1 MPCPPPVPSPSSAL
15 QSHIA
20 APDAATVPCAVCA
33 RPVDPLRAPRV
44 AHRAGRFRYY
54 CSPECHE
61 RRASEPTQPAH
72 TINSTDDSQ
81 GQSPSS
87 EPLFDAATAT
97 IDEPAPSDEARS
109 SATSTASLIE
119 QGLPRMLTLP
129 GLVDFDSE
137 PSLEQVLVML
147 GVSASEAR
155 AQHVDEEPQ
164 PKSEPASK
172 ASAPSADEPGDV
184 RPVLI
189 AAASVFVAVVAT
201 RIPGVVSTLLAAL
214 AAFVAIAVAARELWS
229 LRALA
234 PWWLWVN
241 PFAGSL
247 IALSR
252 AIARERPATS
262 LALSASIALV
272 LPIAGYFA
280 RAARSLA
287 QRALEAQGAALP
299 RTARA
304 VRADNGDVRTVE
316 AQALKA
322 GEEIVV
328 DANER
333 VAVDGVVRKGEAVV
347 EEPSGTRTL
356 TSGQAVLA
364 GTLVRKGSLRVLATR
379 AGDDVAL
386 ARVRTMLDEQASSR
400 GLFAT
405 NFARTLG
412 AIVALTALASLVLAA
427 PKDPIAALALAL
439 GALPPGLAIPL
450 ARVPFAHALA
460 AAIARGTVYR
470 DAVAIELAARV
481 RALILCVHST
491 LTRGSLELVE
501 VVSLGSMSERA
512 LLATAAGAASAASEQ
527 AAARALTQAAK
538 SRGVRAESVR
548 RPVAVAGR
556 GALAATAAGAPI
568 VLGSRALLIAENV
581 AVAPGEEVAR
591 SIEAQGRHALFLAID
606 GRLEGLFGIEDPP
619 RDEARAAV
627 QSLMDRGIDVALVGG
642 ESAGTLEAMGLAI
655 DVAHTRSEVAPEDR
669 GNAVRSIAEV
679 SGRVA
684 VAGRPATDDVAL
696 GAAEVSIGIE
706 AAGGAGAETTIA
718 LTGNDLREVSRSLI
732 DARDALSSAQRAVAV
747 SLVCSVLAVLVA
759 AFGPGPR
766 VAAPVILLTSA
777 LGAAIASRAALP
789 SSRARQ

>member
-1 MPCPPPVPSPSSAL
+1 
-15 QSHIA
+15 
-20 APDAATVPCAVCA
+20 
-33 RPVDPLRAPRV
+33 VDPLRASRV
-44 AHRAGRFRYY
+44 AHRGGRFRYY

-61 RRASEPTQPAH
+61 RRASEAWSDAH
-72 TINSTDDSQ
+72 TIKFADESQSETASTSAIPVEVS
-81 GQSPSS
+81 G
-87 EPLFDAATAT
+87 DADASATVAEDASALVS
-97 IDEPAPSDEARS
+97 DEPR
-109 SATSTASLIE
+109 ATSTAPLIE
-119 QGLPRMLTLP
+119 PGLPRLVALP
-129 GLVDFDSE
+129 GLVEFDSE

-155 AQHVDEEPQ
+155 AQHVDEELQ
-164 PKSEPASK
+164 PKSEPLSK
-172 ASAPSADEPGDV
+172 LSAPVADEPGDV
-184 RPVLI
+184 RPMLV
-189 AAASVFVAVVAT
+189 AAAAVFIAVVAT

-214 AAFVAIAVAARELWS
+214 AAFVAIAVAGRELWS
-229 LRALA
+229 LRAMA

-252 AIARERPATS
+252 AIVRERPATS

-287 QRALEAQGAALP
+287 QRALDAQGAALP

-304 VRADNGDVRTVE
+304 ARADSGGASVRTVE

-328 DANER
+328 EAGER

-347 EEPSGTRTL
+347 EEPNGTRTL
-356 TSGQAVLA
+356 TVGQAVLA
-364 GTLVRKGSLRVLATR
+364 GTLVRKGSMRVLATR

-386 ARVRTMLDEQASSR
+386 ARVRTMLDDHGAAR

-405 NFARTLG
+405 NFARILG
-412 AIVALTALASLVLAA
+412 AIVATSALASLLLAA
-427 PKDPIAALALAL
+427 PKDPLAALALAL

-450 ARVPFAHALA
+450 ARVPFAYALA
-460 AAIARGTVYR
+460 SAIARGTVYR
-470 DAVAIELAARV
+470 DALAVELAARV
-481 RALILCVHST
+481 RTLILCVHST
-491 LTRGSLELVE
+491 LTRGTLELVE

-512 LLATAAGAASAASEQ
+512 LLATAAGAANAASEQ
-527 AAARALTQAAK
+527 AAARALTEAAK
-538 SRGVRAESVR
+538 SRGVRADSVR

-556 GALAATAAGAPI
+556 GVLAATVSGAPI

-627 QSLMDRGIDVALVGG
+627 QALMDRGIDVALVGG
-642 ESAGTLEAMGLAI
+642 ESAGTLEAIGLAI
-655 DVAHTRSEVAPEDR
+655 DVAHTRAEVAPEDR
-669 GNAVRSIAEV
+669 GVAVRSIAEI

-684 VAGRPATDDVAL
+684 VAGRPAIDDVAL

-718 LTGNDLREVSRSLI
+718 LTGNDLREVSRSLL
-732 DARDALSSAQRAVAV
+732 DARDALVSAQRAVTL
-747 SLVCSVLAVLVA
+747 SLGCSVAAVLTA

-766 VAAPVILLTSA
+766 VAAPVIVVSAA
-777 LGAAIASRAALP
+777 LGAALASRLAQRPA
-789 SSRARQ
+789 RARP

>member
-1 MPCPPPVPSPSSAL
+1 M
-15 QSHIA
+15 
-20 APDAATVPCAVCA
+20 PCAVCA
-33 RPVDPLRAPRV
+33 RAVDPLRAPRV
-44 AHRAGRFRYY
+44 AHRGGRFRYY
-54 CSPECHE
+54 CSAECHE
-61 RRASEPTQPAH
+61 RRASEPWTSAH
-72 TINSTDDSQ
+72 TIKKDDESQIEITTSPTD
-81 GQSPSS
+81 PSVDEGGS
-87 EPLFDAATAT
+87 EREEDAVVDEGDGALAALS
-97 IDEPAPSDEARS
+97 DEPR
-109 SATSTASLIE
+109 ATSTAPPIE
-119 QGLPRMLTLP
+119 PGLPRIVALP
-129 GLVDFDSE
+129 GLVEFDSE

-155 AQHVDEEPQ
+155 AQHVDEEPL
-164 PKSEPASK
+164 PKSEPLSK
-172 ASAPSADEPGDV
+172 LSAPVADEPGDV
-184 RPVLI
+184 RPMLVAGAAVFI
-189 AAASVFVAVVAT
+189 AAVAT
-201 RIPGVVSTLLAAL
+201 RIPGMVSTLFAAL
-214 AAFVAIAVAARELWS
+214 AAFVAIAVAGRELWS

-247 IALSR
+247 IALAR
-252 AIARERPATS
+252 AIVRERPATS

-280 RAARSLA
+280 RAARSMA

-304 VRADNGDVRTVE
+304 ARAEIGASSAGERTVE

-328 DANER
+328 EANER

-347 EEPSGTRTL
+347 EEPNGTRTL
-356 TSGQAVLA
+356 TVGQAVLA
-364 GTLVRKGSLRVLATR
+364 GTLVRKGSVRVLATR

-386 ARVRTMLDEQASSR
+386 ARVRTMLDDHGASR

-405 NFARTLG
+405 SFARILG
-412 AIVALTALASLVLAA
+412 GIVAISVMASLVLAA
-427 PKDPIAALALAL
+427 PKDPLATLALAL
-439 GALPPGLAIPL
+439 GALPPGMAIPL

-460 AAIARGTVYR
+460 SAIARGTVYR
-470 DAVAIELAARV
+470 DALAVELAARV
-481 RALILCVHST
+481 RALILCVHAT
-491 LTRGSLELVE
+491 LTRGTLELVE
-501 VVSLGSMSERA
+501 VVSLGSLSERA
-512 LLATAAGAASAASEQ
+512 LLATAAGAANAASEQ

-538 SRGVRAESVR
+538 ARGVRSDSVR

-556 GALAATAAGAPI
+556 GVLAATASGAPI

-627 QSLMDRGIDVALVGG
+627 QALMDRGIDVALVGG
-642 ESAGTLEAMGLAI
+642 ESAGTLEALGLAI
-655 DVAHTRSEVAPEDR
+655 DVSHTRAEVAPEDR
-669 GNAVRSIAEV
+669 GAAVRSIAEV

-684 VAGRPATDDVAL
+684 VAGRPAIDDVAL
-696 GAAEVSIGIE
+696 GAADVSIGIE

-718 LTGNDLREVSRSLI
+718 LTGNDLREVSRSLL
-732 DARDALSSAQRAVAV
+732 DARDALVSAQRAVMV
-747 SLVCSVLAVLVA
+747 SLACSVAAVLTA

-766 VAAPVILLTSA
+766 LAAPVIVMSA
-777 LGAAIASRAALP
+777 AIGAAIASRVAQRPA
-789 SSRARQ
+789 RARP

>member
-1 MPCPPPVPSPSSAL
+1 MVAPPPSAL
-15 QSHIA
+15 RSHIA
-20 APDAATVPCAVCA
+20 APDAATVACALCA

-44 AHRAGRFRYY
+44 AHRGGRFRYY
-54 CSPECHE
+54 CSAECYE
-61 RRASEPTQPAH
+61 RRASESTTAH
-72 TINSTDDSQ
+72 TIKTPDESL
-81 GQSPSS
+81 
-87 EPLFDAATAT
+87 PLSDHAPADTEGEHEEGERPIDAG
-97 IDEPAPSDEARS
+97 DEHA
-109 SATSTASLIE
+109 SATSTALGIE
-119 QGLPRMLTLP
+119 RGAPRELALP
-129 GLVDFDSE
+129 GLVEFDAE
-137 PSLEQVLVML
+137 PSLDQVLVML
-147 GVSASEAR
+147 GVSASEAQAQR
-155 AQHVDEEPQ
+155 AVEEPA
-164 PKSEPASK
+164 PA
-172 ASAPSADEPGDV
+172 AAPVTRAAQLADEPGDA
-184 RPVLI
+184 RPSLI
-189 AAASVFVAVVAT
+189 AAAAVFVAVVAT
-201 RIPGVVSTLLAAL
+201 RIPGVVSTLIAAL
-214 AAFVAIAVAARELWS
+214 AAFVAIAIAGRELWS
-229 LRALA
+229 LRLIA

-252 AIARERPATS
+252 AIVRERPATS

-287 QRALEAQGAALP
+287 QRSLEAQGASLP
-299 RTARA
+299 RTAR
-304 VRADNGDVRTVE
+304 VRRADNGELRTVE

-328 DANER
+328 EANER
-333 VAVDGVVRKGEAVV
+333 VAVDGVVREGEGVVV
-347 EEPSGTRTL
+347 EEPTGTRTL
-356 TSGQAVLA
+356 SIGHAVLA
-364 GTLVRKGSLRVLATR
+364 GALVRKGRLRVLATR

-386 ARVRTMLDEQASSR
+386 ARVRTMLDDNAQANAP
-400 GLFAT
+400 FAT
-405 NFARTLG
+405 GFARALG
-412 AIVALTALASLVLAA
+412 ALVLVAALAAVLLSA
-427 PKDPIAALALAL
+427 PRDPLATLALAL
-439 GALPPGLAIPL
+439 GALPPGLAVPL

-460 AAIARGTVYR
+460 AAISRGTVFR
-470 DAVAIELAARV
+470 DAASIELAARV

-501 VVSLGSMSERA
+501 VVSLGAMSERA

-527 AAARALTQAAK
+527 ASARTLTQAAK
-538 SRGVRAESVR
+538 ARGVRADSVR

-556 GALAATAAGAPI
+556 GVLAATTAGAPI

-627 QSLMDRGIDVALVGG
+627 HSLMDRGVDVALVGG

-669 GNAVRSIAEV
+669 GAAVRSIAEV

-684 VAGRPATDDVAL
+684 VAGRPAMDDAAL
-696 GAAEVSIGIE
+696 GAADVSIGIE

-718 LTGNDLREVSRSLI
+718 LTGDDLREVSRALVT
-732 DARDALSSAQRAVAV
+732 ARDALTAARRAAGV
-747 SLVCSVLAVLVA
+747 SLAATVAAVLAA
-759 AFGPGPR
+759 TFAPSPR
-766 VAAPVILLTSA
+766 VAAPAVLLFS
-777 LGAAIASRAALP
+777 LVGAALASQMARRRAGDLDP
-789 SSRARQ
+789 HRAS